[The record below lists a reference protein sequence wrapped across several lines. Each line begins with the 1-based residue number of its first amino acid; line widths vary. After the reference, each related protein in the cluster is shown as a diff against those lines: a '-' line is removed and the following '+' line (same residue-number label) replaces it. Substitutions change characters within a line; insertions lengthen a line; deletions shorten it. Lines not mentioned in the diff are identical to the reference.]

1 MIATKVRTKTRIM
14 CCQETTKRCH
24 FEPFFVEYFTNSG
37 LSMSGVCDGGCVC
50 WWCCRTVLIDSI
62 TSIRASLLSTSSS
75 LSSSLSVVV
84 RCYVYLYID
93 YDVLNYNS
101 NRQVVIV
108 QCIIIIGLG
117 VIIEVLMYVSGGG
130 SDSRIASF
138 YITLLIT
145 NKEFQVNIHLSYSI
159 HLSRRGDNRGVNVCI
174 WWWQ

>member
-1 MIATKVRTKTRIM
+1 M
-14 CCQETTKRCH
+14 EYH

-50 WWCCRTVLIDSI
+50 WWCCSTVLIDNI
-62 TSIRASLLSTSSS
+62 PSIRASLLSSSSSS
-75 LSSSLSVVV
+75 LSLSVVV

-101 NRQVVIV
+101 NRQVVV
-108 QCIIIIGLG
+108 VLCSMIIGLG

-138 YITLLIT
+138 YII
-145 NKEFQVNIHLSYSI
+145 
-159 HLSRRGDNRGVNVCI
+159 
-174 WWWQ
+174 